1 MALPIGLMA
10 VNHKRLLI
18 SKRFF
23 NNKWVRHGLDHFSG
37 NIARFP
43 LALAAPMGL
52 DLSNNL
58 ISRAWHMLLSNRI
71 YPDSPMENL

>member
-52 DLSNNL
+52 DLSIGN
-58 ISRAWHMLLSNRI
+58 AWNMPL
-71 YPDSPMENL
+71 PDRVHPYSPMENL